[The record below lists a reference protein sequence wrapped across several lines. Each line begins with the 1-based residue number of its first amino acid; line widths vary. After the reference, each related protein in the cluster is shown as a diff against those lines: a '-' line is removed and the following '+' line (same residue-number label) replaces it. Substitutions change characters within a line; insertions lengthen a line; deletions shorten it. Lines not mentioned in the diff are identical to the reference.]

1 VKEDNVMPE
10 HLNQTQLEGY
20 RNRTLA
26 LGELVAVDSHLSACG
41 ECRKTL
47 AALAGKS
54 ASDSIISG
62 IDQARFRHLSY
73 EQMDDW
79 VEDRLDPGGREL
91 VMAHIGACPPCAR
104 QLIAYQ
110 EYAPKMAA
118 PIQTMMMPATQ
129 TVAAK
134 QPWWA
139 FLKQPQY
146 ALGAAALVAFL
157 VIASPWSRHEAP
169 PVETGAI
176 VTPASTG
183 ESTIPAQNSSLNNP
197 LTEAALS
204 TTELDS
210 LPDNL
215 RVGAKAVVTAPDT
228 APKPAALKGL
238 DPKGDTTLEYPY
250 AEVVAETLPVMR
262 WKAFGDTYDVSL
274 YDSRHSLISRRGG
287 LKDTHWTPSSP
298 LVRNQVYSWEVEAG
312 GQKHRGTFRV
322 LAEAQRQELEK
333 VRAEHGNSH
342 LVVGA
347 VSEQLGLLTPAR
359 QEFEAMAKNS
369 GQAQQ
374 AAKLLSHIDALRR

>member
-1 VKEDNVMPE
+1 MPE
-10 HLNQTQLEGY
+10 HLNEQQLKGY
-20 RNRTLA
+20 RDRKLA
-26 LGELVAVDSHLSACG
+26 LGEQVAADAHLGGCQH
-41 ECRKTL
+41 CRNALISL
-47 AALAGKS
+47 AEQS
-54 ASDSIISG
+54 ASASIISG

-157 VIASPWSRHEAP
+157 VIAAPWSRHEAP

-183 ESTIPAQNSSLNNP
+183 ES
-197 LTEAALS
+197 
-204 TTELDS
+204 
-210 LPDNL
+210 
-215 RVGAKAVVTAPDT
+215 
-228 APKPAALKGL
+228 
-238 DPKGDTTLEYPY
+238 
-250 AEVVAETLPVMR
+250 
-262 WKAFGDTYDVSL
+262 
-274 YDSRHSLISRRGG
+274 
-287 LKDTHWTPSSP
+287 
-298 LVRNQVYSWEVEAG
+298 
-312 GQKHRGTFRV
+312 
-322 LAEAQRQELEK
+322 
-333 VRAEHGNSH
+333 
-342 LVVGA
+342 
-347 VSEQLGLLTPAR
+347 
-359 QEFEAMAKNS
+359 
-369 GQAQQ
+369 
-374 AAKLLSHIDALRR
+374 